1 MTECITFT
9 EQDARDCLSVFPRQR
24 KYQVLYADPPWRYES
39 DGNLAVKPYPTM
51 SLEELKR
58 LPVRDVAADDSAMFM
73 WTSNPL
79 MEKALELMRAWG
91 FTYKTIFKVWTKRTQ
106 SGAPARLPGYWSM
119 SSTEMLLVG
128 TRGAMQKYKRV
139 FDESQEVSAERGP
152 HSQKPA
158 CVRDGIARLLEVDR
172 RLELFARHVVQGW
185 DAWGLDIPGFVH
197 CEGLAAGALHSQR
210 ATALLLVSEPA
221 AADTSGGAEAGLPVR
236 LVLRWDSVTT
246 RGANTDRLTMRRP
259 NIVGPAPQR
268 CHAQT
273 PKSASTAPTAPK
285 NGAQTRDPP
294 PPRPQQAP
302 ARPHRSTRAVSD
314 QQQQQQQQQQK
325 PVAAHH
331 PKPNSKP
338 AVAVESAADAADGDM
353 RRNFDRVPILRG
365 EVIVRGPAK
374 PTRVNFA
381 RWLSQVHKETG
392 LRNSEVY
399 KVDDAYLAANPD
411 VREMLR
417 LALQRAA
424 GV

>member
-221 AADTSGGAEAGLPVR
+221 ADGAAEGAEECLPVR

-268 CHAQT
+268 CHTQS
-273 PKSASTAPTAPK
+273 PKSASTAPK
-285 NGAQTRDPP
+285 SGVQTRDPQP
-294 PPRPQQAP
+294 QQLPQKAQPQQQAP

-314 QQQQQQQQQQK
+314 QQK
-325 PVAAHH
+325 PVAHH
-331 PKPNSKP
+331 PKPA
-338 AVAVESAADAADGDM
+338 AVVESADAADSDM

-392 LRNSEVY
+392 LRNAEVY

-411 VREMLR
+411 VRETLR